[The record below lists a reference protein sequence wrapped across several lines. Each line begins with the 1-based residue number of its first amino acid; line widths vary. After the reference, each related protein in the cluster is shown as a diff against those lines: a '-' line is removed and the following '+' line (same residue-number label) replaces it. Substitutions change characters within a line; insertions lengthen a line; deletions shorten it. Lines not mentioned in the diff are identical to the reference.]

1 MCTINMCNINI
12 CISLLQVTHKHELYS
27 KRTLH
32 CRNVAIVNFEPCYTS
47 TFTCS
52 CSLMM
57 CVNCCFIAL
66 EVVIPKDRTF
76 SKEQL
81 ALCNT
86 VITGKSQPSLPHWVI
101 STQIFVLSFASATYS
116 TCMWVDSHYSLLVTG
131 EHYIRSANQLW
142 QIKLGMTLPGRWYW
156 MLWSGC
162 WCKMINLVCF
172 SNS

>member
-1 MCTINMCNINI
+1 MCTINMCTINMCNINI
-12 CISLLQVTHKHELYS
+12 CISLLQVTRKQELYN

-32 CRNVAIVNFEPCYTS
+32 CRNVAIVNFEPCYSS

-81 ALCNT
+81 VLCMYSNHWKVT
-86 VITGKSQPSLPHWVI
+86 PQFAPLNDLYANSCTQFRIAWCIANRVPLAFSWVGITTTSSEC
-101 STQIFVLSFASATYS
+101 AT
-116 TCMWVDSHYSLLVTG
+116 
-131 EHYIRSANQLW
+131 EKQ
-142 QIKLGMTLPGRWYW
+142 
-156 MLWSGC
+156 
-162 WCKMINLVCF
+162 
-172 SNS
+172 